1 MLLDHEVDGLLRI
14 VQVELVILRLPLLL
28 RLLLILLVRVAQPL
42 RLAPILHRDRRA
54 KLHFRL
60 LHLVLG
66 PVEDLLLQLELLA
79 HLPGLVGPRLIIPIP
94 TLEEGERFRL
104 LVLRRLWLRREVVQE
119 HEGRVQLRLLVQSLV
134 QEAHFLVIFFL
145 ELTLDALVLYELEFL
160 FLL

>member
-94 TLEEGERFRL
+94 TLEEGERLRL
-104 LVLRRLWLRREVVQE
+104 LILCRLRLRREVVQE